1 MEKTL
6 LQKFRIKSTSTV
18 EVVNGPSEFSFEQDG
33 KGDKVVLVFVRS
45 QQDIKKFAL
54 KFAPAAKAE
63 KLVLWCAFPKKSAG
77 IKTDINRDS
86 GWDELTKL
94 GLEIVSILSLDE
106 TWSACRFKNKPENST
121 RAITIKSDKAL
132 YLPERLQILLDEN
145 IASKKFFE
153 SLSYTNRKEYAL
165 WISSAKRADTIEKR
179 LSEVIVKLRSGKK
192 NPSEK

>member
-1 MEKTL
+1 MEKAL

-18 EVVNGPSEFSFEQDG
+18 AVVNGPTEFSFEQDG

-45 QQDIKKFAL
+45 QQDVKKFAL
-54 KFAPAAKAE
+54 KFALAVKEE

-86 GWDELTKL
+86 GWDELTRL
-94 GLEIVSILSLDE
+94 GLEIVSILSMDE
-106 TWSACRFKNKPENST
+106 TWSACRFKNKPKNSM
-121 RAITIKSDKAL
+121 RAITTKSDKVL
-132 YLPERLQILLDEN
+132 NLPERLQILLNEN
-145 IASKKFFE
+145 LANKKFFE

-165 WISSAKRADTIEKR
+165 WISTAKRPETVENR
-179 LSEVIVKLRSGKK
+179 LTAIKTKLSLGKK

>member
-1 MEKTL
+1 MEKAL

-18 EVVNGPSEFSFEQDG
+18 EVVNGPSEFSFQQSG
-33 KGDKVVLVFVRS
+33 QGDKVVLVFVRS
-45 QQDIKKFAL
+45 QQDVRKSAL
-54 KFAPAAKAE
+54 KFAPAAKEE

-94 GLEIVSILSLDE
+94 GLEIGSILSMDE

-121 RAITIKSDKAL
+121 RAITTKSAKAL
-132 YLPERLQILLDEN
+132 YLPERLQILLNEN
-145 IASKKFFE
+145 LANKKFFE

-165 WISSAKRADTIEKR
+165 WISTAKRPETIENR
-179 LSEVIVKLRSGKK
+179 LTAIKTKLSLGKK

>member
-1 MEKTL
+1 MEKAL

-18 EVVNGPSEFSFEQDG
+18 VVVNGPTEFSFQQSG
-33 KGDKVVLVFVRS
+33 QGDRVVLVFVRS
-45 QQDIKKFAL
+45 QQDVTKFAL
-54 KFAPAAKAE
+54 KFAAAAKEE

-86 GWDELTKL
+86 GWDELTRL
-94 GLEIVSILSLDE
+94 GLEIVSILSMDE

-121 RAITIKSDKAL
+121 RAITTKSDKAL
-132 YLPERLQILLDEN
+132 FLPERLQNLLNEN
-145 IASKKFFE
+145 LASKKFFE

-165 WISSAKRADTIEKR
+165 WISTAKRPETIENR
-179 LSEVIVKLRSGKK
+179 LTAIKTKLSLGKK

>member
-1 MEKTL
+1 MEKAL

-18 EVVNGPSEFSFEQDG
+18 EVVNGPSKFSFEQSG
-33 KGDKVVLVFVRS
+33 QGDKVVLVFVRS
-45 QQDIKKFAL
+45 KQDVKKFAL
-54 KFAPAAKAE
+54 KFAPAAKKE

-94 GLEIVSILSLDE
+94 GLEIVSILSMDE
-106 TWSACRFKNKPENST
+106 TWSACRFKNKPKNST
-121 RAITIKSDKAL
+121 RTINKSNKPL
-132 YLPERLQILLDEN
+132 HLPEPLDTLLNEN
-145 IASKKFFE
+145 PVSKKFLE

-165 WISSAKRADTIEKR
+165 WLSSAKRTETIENR
-179 LSEVIVKLRSGKK
+179 LIAIKTKLSLGKK

>member
-1 MEKTL
+1 MEKAL
-6 LQKFRIKSTSTV
+6 LQKFRIKSTSAV
-18 EVVNGPSEFSFEQDG
+18 EVVNGPTEFSFQQSG
-33 KGDKVVLVFVRS
+33 QGDKVVLVFV
-45 QQDIKKFAL
+45 QAKQDVKKFAL
-54 KFAPAAKAE
+54 KFAPAAKEE

-94 GLEIVSILSLDE
+94 GLEIVSILSMDE
-106 TWSACRFKNKPENST
+106 TWSACRFKNKPKNSI
-121 RAITIKSDKAL
+121 RAITTKSDKAL
-132 YLPERLQILLDEN
+132 YLPERLQILLNEN
-145 IASKKFFE
+145 LASKKFFE

-192 NPSEK
+192 NPSEM